1 MKKKKPIKPVFLD
14 FLILILYNILFFK
27 AHEGIYCMKLKKK
40 LIKKIILFSLF
51 LIASIMF

>member
-27 AHEGIYCMKLKKK
+27 AHEGIYCMKLKK
-40 LIKKIILFSLF
+40 IN
-51 LIASIMF
+51 

>member
-27 AHEGIYCMKLKKK
+27 AHEGIYCMKLKKNHF
-40 LIKKIILFSLF
+40 IFFIFNS
-51 LIASIMF
+51 